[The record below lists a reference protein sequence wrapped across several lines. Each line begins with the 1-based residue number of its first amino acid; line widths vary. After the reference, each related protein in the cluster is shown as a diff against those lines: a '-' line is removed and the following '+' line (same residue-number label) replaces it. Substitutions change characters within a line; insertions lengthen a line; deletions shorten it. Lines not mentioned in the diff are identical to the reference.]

1 MVRSDSTAIIILIL
15 YLYVPMFMGRWVILI
30 TTSGS
35 SLGVVIA
42 DLCISHKPTSC
53 GSLIPRPSASSALL
67 TFELACNQKSGRG
80 AGEFYHMS
88 DIKGREK
95 VERT

>member
-1 MVRSDSTAIIILIL
+1 MVRSDWTAIIIL
-15 YLYVPMFMGRWVILI
+15 PMFMGRWVILI

-42 DLCISHKPTSC
+42 DLCISHKP
-53 GSLIPRPSASSALL
+53 LVVVASFPDLPPPVLVL

-80 AGEFYHMS
+80 SGEFYHMS
-88 DIKGREK
+88 DVKGREK